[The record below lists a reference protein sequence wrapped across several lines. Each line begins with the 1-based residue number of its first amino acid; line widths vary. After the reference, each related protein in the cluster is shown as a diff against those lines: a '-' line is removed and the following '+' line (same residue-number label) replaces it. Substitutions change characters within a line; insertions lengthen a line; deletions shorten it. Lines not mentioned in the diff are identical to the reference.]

1 LSETARSYD
10 FEQLEPSDP
19 LPRDAPARMLA
30 EAAAEAQLIR
40 EHARAEGHAEGLT
53 AGRRDGSAEVSA
65 ATLAL
70 GQALQ
75 EIQSLRSA
83 TIEAVER
90 DAIELAIEVAGKILA
105 GTLQARPEQVL
116 ELAQG
121 ALRRISDR
129 RRITVLVNPAD
140 LETVRSAI
148 GEIAAQGSGIEFCEV
163 QSEERVGPGGAIVR
177 TAEGEVDASVA
188 TQLERVREVVFTE
201 LQTDGRAT

>member
-1 LSETARSYD
+1 
-10 FEQLEPSDP
+10 
-19 LPRDAPARMLA
+19 MLA
-30 EAAAEAQLIR
+30 EAAAEAELIR

-53 AGRRDGSAEVSA
+53 AGRRDGSAEISA

-70 GQALQ
+70 GQALG

-83 TIEAVER
+83 TIEAVEH

-105 GTLQARPEQVL
+105 GTLQARPEQVV

-140 LETVRSAI
+140 LETVRSAV

-163 QSEERVGPGGAIVR
+163 QSEERVGLGGAIVR